1 MKVMVNLTPKQIKSF
16 WGRVKKGARCWEWIG
31 GKNKL
36 GYGLN
41 TVQQKKIKWTFLAH
55 RLSFFLSS
63 GKDPGKFQVC
73 HSCDNPSCCNPNHLW
88 LGTVHQ
94 NMQDKQQKHRAGK
107 NCFRMLYLKYGIQKF
122 QSISW
127 LKSTEFMKLLS
138 EKLEDEIFGSI
149 YKYVQCESI
158 VPTT

>member
-1 MKVMVNLTPKQIKSF
+1 MKAMVNLTPKQIKSF
-16 WGRVKKGARCWEWIG
+16 WGRVKKGVRCWEWIG

-107 NCFRMLYLKYGIQKF
+107 KLFPDAIFEIRNSKISKYILAEKYGVHEATIRKVRRRN
-122 QSISW
+122 IW
-127 LKSTEFMKLLS
+127 KH
-138 EKLEDEIFGSI
+138 I
-149 YKYVQCESI
+149 
-158 VPTT
+158 